1 MAVAVQPLMVDVIKK
16 KPPTNHRRVVVTG
29 MGVETSMG
37 HDPDVFYNNLLE
49 GVRGI
54 SEIEGFD
61 CFNYPTDLQGWRL
74 KMDTQVKNHR
84 TVHKIVEF
92 NFPKLKEMVKVKA
105 GNTFVDA
112 YESIDESDSLALS
125 LQMTSGD
132 DISRCLQDHNILLQA
147 LIILFEPPT
156 IVSTIVFGFG
166 SRLRNHVHMPLHEY
180 VLLSLGMDVPR

>member
-61 CFNYPTDLQGWRL
+61 CFNYPTELTESRTELISRIRSFKLVNSQKL
-74 KMDTQVKNHR
+74 VNFKNR
-84 TVHKIVEF
+84 STVAASEHLF
-92 NFPKLKEMVKVKA
+92 
-105 GNTFVDA
+105 
-112 YESIDESDSLALS
+112 SISDSRSS
-125 LQMTSGD
+125 LPS
-132 DISRCLQDHNILLQA
+132 ISSPRFMLNAEDMIGRLYNIWAFQ
-147 LIILFEPPT
+147 FK
-156 IVSTIVFGFG
+156 
-166 SRLRNHVHMPLHEY
+166 
-180 VLLSLGMDVPR
+180 